1 MALNFTVANGG
12 WIANNAAGFV
22 PDIFSKKLQAKFYAA
37 SVLEQVTNNDY
48 EGEISGQGSKVV
60 IRTVPNITVANY
72 TGTISYQDVTTS
84 TIELLVDKA
93 KSYAFKVDDVLK
105 AESDISFW
113 DEAARDASEQ
123 MRIAVET
130 DVLGNIVSGVQAGNV
145 VDVAVAPTAANIL
158 DPILEA
164 ARILD
169 EDNIPDSDRFLVV
182 SPKVIELLKKSDL
195 KFAYLTGDSAS
206 PLRNGKV
213 GMIDRFTVYQSNLLA
228 AGSGGDAGKRLCLA
242 GHKKFACFASQFTNT
257 ETVRLESSFGDGVRG
272 LKVYGYKV
280 VHPTCGVALKLTG
293 M

>member
-1 MALNFTVANGG
+1 MAMNFTVANGG
-12 WIANNAAGFV
+12 WVANGAAGFV

-60 IRTVPNITVANY
+60 IRTVPSITVANY

-130 DVLGNIVSGVQAGNV
+130 DVLGNIVAGVASGNV
-145 VDVAVAPTAANIL
+145 VDVTTTPTASNIL

-169 EDNIPDSDRFLVV
+169 EDNIPDSDRYLVV

-280 VHPTCGVALKLTG
+280 VNPTCGVALKLNG

>member
-1 MALNFTVANGG
+1 MAMNFTVANGG
-12 WIANNAAGFV
+12 WVNNNAAGFV
-22 PDIFSKKLQAKFYAA
+22 PDIFSKKLQAKFYAG

-84 TIELLVDKA
+84 TIELLIDKA

-105 AESDISFW
+105 AESDIAFW

-130 DVLGNIVSGVQAGNV
+130 DVLGNIVAGVQAGNV
-145 VDVAVAPTAANIL
+145 VDVTTTPTASNIL

-228 AGSGGDAGKRLCLA
+228 AGAGGDAGKRLCLA

-280 VHPTCGVALKLTG
+280 VHPTCGVALKLNG

>member
-1 MALNFTVANGG
+1 MAMNFTVANGG
-12 WIANNAAGFV
+12 WVNNNAAGFV
-22 PDIFSKKLQAKFYAA
+22 PDIFSKKLQAKFYAG

-84 TIELLVDKA
+84 TIELLIDKA

-105 AESDISFW
+105 AESDIAFW

-130 DVLGNIVSGVQAGNV
+130 DVLGNIVSGVAAGNV
-145 VDVAVAPTAANIL
+145 VDVATTPTASDIL
-158 DPILEA
+158 NPILEA

-228 AGSGGDAGKRLCLA
+228 AGAGGDAGKRLCLA

-280 VHPTCGVALKLTG
+280 VHPTCGVALKLNG

>member
-1 MALNFTVANGG
+1 MAMNFTVANGG
-12 WIANNAAGFV
+12 WVANGAAGFV

-60 IRTVPNITVANY
+60 IRTVPSITVANY

-130 DVLGNIVSGVQAGNV
+130 DVLGNIVAGVQAGNV
-145 VDVAVAPTAANIL
+145 VDVTTTPTASNIL

-280 VHPTCGVALKLTG
+280 VHPTCGVALKLNG